1 MNREQILNMLNEEA
15 KNWINLGNL
24 ESKLV
29 GSLLIPD
36 TITDEITYYHDLEE
50 QALLYETA
58 DFQELD
64 KRSDL
69 NKVLEWKNRLAMP
82 IFQRISSLIKYL
94 R

>member
-1 MNREQILNMLNEEA
+1 MLNEES

-50 QALLYETA
+50 
-58 DFQELD
+58 
-64 KRSDL
+64 
-69 NKVLEWKNRLAMP
+69 
-82 IFQRISSLIKYL
+82 
-94 R
+94 